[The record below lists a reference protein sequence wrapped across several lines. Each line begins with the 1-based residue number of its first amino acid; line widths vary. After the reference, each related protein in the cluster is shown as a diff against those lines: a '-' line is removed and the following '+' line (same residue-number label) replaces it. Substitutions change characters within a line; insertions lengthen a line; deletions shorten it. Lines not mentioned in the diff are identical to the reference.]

1 LTGSAG
7 SISILKKIQNDIVL
21 VKKKNKS
28 QLVATGFYWVNPL
41 SQPGHG
47 LCNFFINPAQFHP
60 RVGRVPDRPVGP
72 GRVSKHW
79 LEHSSC

>member
-79 LEHSSC
+79 LEHPSC